1 MKIACVGG
9 GPAGLYLSMLM
20 KLRDPEHHVVVF
32 ERNENNSASGW
43 GVTFGQGLLRRLYD
57 QDPDSAREIEAA
69 AFLWSDQVTHIHGEQ
84 LVAPGS
90 NAYNITRRRLL
101 DILANR
107 AVDLGVRV
115 EYGHEI
121 ASVAELSEADVVIAS
136 DGVNSRIRQEAGDF
150 QTHDVSGSNKYIWL
164 GTDKVFEQFNFLFV
178 PTESG
183 WVWAHTYGIDSES
196 STFIV
201 ECAPETWHGLGF
213 DAMSTYEAL
222 PILEGIFKEHLS
234 GYRLIGDLG
243 DGTKA
248 RWLNFRTIS
257 NPRWHSG
264 KVVLVGDS
272 AHTAHFAIG
281 MGTTLAIEDAIVLAD
296 SLHKHSNTELAFQSY
311 EQQRKAEMLTTLT
324 EARWSARWFEN
335 LPRYIDR
342 KPHQFGA
349 LIHARR
355 SPLIAHLPPTVSY
368 LLCAGADRMTFLNG
382 MRRWAGA
389 TVKIIHGRRKQTL
402 SQWDAS

>member
-1 MKIACVGG
+1 MKIACAGG
-9 GPAGLYLSMLM
+9 GPAGLYLSILM
-20 KLRDPEHHVVVF
+20 KLRDPEHDVVVF
-32 ERNENNSASGW
+32 ERNGTNSTSGW

-57 QDPDSAREIEAA
+57 QDPDSAHEIEAA
-69 AFLWSDQVTHIHGEQ
+69 AFMWSDQVTHIHGEK
-84 LVAPGS
+84 LVEPGS
-90 NAYNITRRRLL
+90 DAYNITRRSLL
-101 DILANR
+101 DILGSR
-107 AVDLGVRV
+107 ALDLGVRV

-121 ASVAELSEADVVIAS
+121 ASRSELPEADIIIAS
-136 DGVNSRIRQEAGDF
+136 DGVNSRIRQDSGDF
-150 QTHDVSGSNKYIWL
+150 PTHDVSGSNKYIWL

-178 PTESG
+178 LTVSG
-183 WVWAHTYGIDSES
+183 WIWAHTYGIDSES

-201 ECAPETWHGLGF
+201 ECAPETWHELGF
-213 DAMSTYEAL
+213 AAMSMDDAL

-234 GYRLIGDLG
+234 GHRLIGDLG

-296 SLHKHSNTELAFQSY
+296 SLHKHSDTELAFQSY
-311 EQQRKAEMLTTLT
+311 EQQRKAEMSTTLA
-324 EARWSARWFEN
+324 EARCSARWFEN

-342 KPHQFGA
+342 KPQQFSA
-349 LIHARR
+349 LIYARR
-355 SPLIAHLPPTVSY
+355 SPLIALLPPTVSY
-368 LLCAGADRMTFLNG
+368 LLRTAADRTTFLDG
-382 MRRWAGA
+382 MRHRVGPA
-389 TVKIIHGRRKQTL
+389 VKMIYSRRKPAQPRREAL
-402 SQWDAS
+402 

>member
-1 MKIACVGG
+1 VKIACVGG

-20 KLRDPEHHVVVF
+20 KLRDPEHDVVVF

-57 QDPDSAREIEAA
+57 QDPDSAREIEGA

-90 NAYNITRRRLL
+90 KAYNITRRRLL
-101 DILANR
+101 DILASR
-107 AVDLGVRV
+107 ALDLGVRV

-121 ASVAELSEADVVIAS
+121 ASVAELPEADVVIAS

-183 WVWAHTYGIDSES
+183 WVWAHTYGIDSAS

-213 DAMSTYEAL
+213 AAMSTYEAL

-296 SLHKHSNTELAFQSY
+296 SLHNHSNTELAFQSY

-335 LPRYIDR
+335 LSRYIDR
-342 KPHQFGA
+342 RPQQFGA

-355 SPLIAHLPPTVSY
+355 SPLIALLPPIVSY
-368 LLCAGADRMTFLNG
+368 LLCAGANRMTFLDG
-382 MRRWAGA
+382 VRHRVGP
-389 TVKIIHGRRKQTL
+389 TVKMIYGRRKPTL